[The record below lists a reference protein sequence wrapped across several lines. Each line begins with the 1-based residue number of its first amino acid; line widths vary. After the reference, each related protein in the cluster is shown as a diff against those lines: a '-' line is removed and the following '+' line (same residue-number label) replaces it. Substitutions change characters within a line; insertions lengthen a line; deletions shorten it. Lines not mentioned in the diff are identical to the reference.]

1 MAGDS
6 EDIDARRLASSNT
19 SPRRQSD
26 MPVRRERAS
35 KAAKKSFEERGRD
48 LRYNCK
54 GEWVASRMAR
64 FIVAIVTVPFLV
76 GVRFFGPSSAPRIG
90 GRPRERLLGVFSKGL

>member
-6 EDIDARRLASSNT
+6 ADIDARRLASCNT
-19 SPRRQSD
+19 SPRRHSD

-48 LRYNCK
+48 FKYDCR
-54 GEWVASRMAR
+54 GEWVASRMA
-64 FIVAIVTVPFLV
+64 FFMVAIVTVPFLEA
-76 GVRFFGPSSAPRIG
+76 F
-90 GRPRERLLGVFSKGL
+90 

>member
-6 EDIDARRLASSNT
+6 ADIDARRLASCNT

-35 KAAKKSFEERGRD
+35 KAAKKSFEARGRD
-48 LRYNCK
+48 LRYDCK
-54 GEWVASRMAR
+54 GE
-64 FIVAIVTVPFLV
+64 
-76 GVRFFGPSSAPRIG
+76 
-90 GRPRERLLGVFSKGL
+90 